1 MTSPFRFFTTVA
13 KQLLVASVL
22 VGIGLIAS
30 PAEAAEIIAPT
41 SFPDDVVPEGATGYQ
56 VPIKVV
62 GPVSG
67 VVGVD
72 VNLEYNVGLGSEVLT
87 ATSVV
92 KGAGLPGWY
101 SEFNII
107 PGDPDEIRVTLAG
120 TAPLNVAAGD
130 TAVLFHVVFDA
141 DDATSPTASPI
152 NFTRTWL
159 NEVTVANN
167 NAAAPQINLGGTTG
181 TLTMLPASIRPGQSV
196 LITLTDADLAGQAVS
211 LDVGTG
217 GETQSVLLT
226 EGAAGVFTGS
236 IGTAYGV
243 ANGSTGILEIQPG
256 DAISATYADALDGE
270 GDAPDVPVS
279 LVVVDN
285 VNGTVSILNAS
296 PVTVGTDLQ
305 IQVADGDLNNDPNF
319 QETIQITVYNQT
331 TGQFV
336 TITLTETDSDTG
348 IFEFF
353 LPTDGSLVV
362 NPGDQIVAVYDDTI
376 GSGGTDPDPVR
387 SVTPTDGAITALT
400 TPIDVGDAIA
410 IQVDD
415 ADLAGGTRI
424 AGAVGTIEVTVT
436 SDAGDSQVVTLSETS
451 LGSGSFTGSLATTYD
466 INLGSSDNAIKLE
479 IRAGDEISVTYSD
492 RMGASGAAAVIAA
505 PNTID
510 VSGNDGA
517 VTTAPQTVNSGEAV
531 NIEVD
536 DIDLAGLGSIIVDV
550 QVRRPGSTSIV
561 IETEEVTLTETSPGV
576 FTGSINAIAGQPAD
590 VGQLD
595 VEGGDQIVAIYT
607 DDDDDTL
614 AQQTRLSIT
623 PSTGS
628 ITAVPSPMDV
638 GDELSIEVTDT
649 DLTQGTRIAG
659 SASITVTAATVDG
672 GGDSQ
677 QVTLTETSPGV
688 FTGSVP
694 SVYDANN
701 IAAGVDGTKLE
712 LRPGYAVTV
721 TYVDLQGDNDAQGTD
736 IANITVAQGT
746 DGVVAITNAALPI
759 AVGEAIAVKVTD
771 DDLNNYTDAA
781 ETVTVTVKN
790 VKTGETET
798 VLLTEINDNSNE
810 FAGTL
815 DTGPTDTGAGLMG
828 VSDGDQ
834 FIAIYSDAS
843 GTSGPRPNVLSL
855 TPHEADF
862 TNMASSIKV
871 SFDLEIELTDDDMK
885 TGNTG
890 TSRVENAG
898 TLVATVA
905 TTDGGGDSQQVTLIE
920 TGEGDGVFTAPV
932 ETIYDANN
940 TAAGVDGTKLEL
952 RPGYVI
958 TVTYQDPLGNAGSG
972 VAVIENITVVDGTTG
987 TLVASKGIQ
996 DGDELRIEV
1005 ADADLNLD
1013 PASSESVT
1021 VTVVSSGDSDVITLV
1036 ETDIATGTPAPNTGV
1051 FRAKVPTSSGGAN
1064 NNDGTVQVVV
1074 ADNGNGT
1081 YGAANNITVTY
1092 EDAVTVD
1099 GSDATVQAGVT
1110 GAIWGDASKNSF
1122 RGALDA
1128 SLILQRSVLS
1138 ITFDDYQNV
1147 VGNVDNSSGNG
1158 TLEPPITGQPIDI
1171 TANDATLVL
1180 RKVVGL
1186 DPVPGSGVSTFP
1198 VQIETSNN
1206 HPFKRTLDERM
1217 IALGEPAL
1225 RGGLMSLPVVMD
1237 ETEGLLSGQMR
1248 LKFDPQQYR
1257 IAGVV
1262 GTEVT
1267 ADYMV
1272 ASNVVDDALLIA
1284 FAGAEGYSDG
1294 AGSIL
1299 EIQLEVLGDGV
1310 AATPLTFEK
1319 VDLNGGRIQAT
1330 SVESASVF
1338 AQPQVYSLLQNW
1350 PNPFNPETSLRYSL
1364 PAASR
1369 VTLTVFDMLGQKVRI
1384 LVDQPQDAGT
1394 YSVQWNG
1401 RDEHGRSVA
1410 SGLYLYRIEA
1420 GQFAQTR
1427 KMTLL
1432 R

>member
-561 IETEEVTLTETSPGV
+561 IETEE
-576 FTGSINAIAGQPAD
+576 
-590 VGQLD
+590 
-595 VEGGDQIVAIYT
+595 
-607 DDDDDTL
+607 
-614 AQQTRLSIT
+614 
-623 PSTGS
+623 
-628 ITAVPSPMDV
+628 
-638 GDELSIEVTDT
+638 
-649 DLTQGTRIAG
+649 
-659 SASITVTAATVDG
+659 
-672 GGDSQ
+672 
-677 QVTLTETSPGV
+677 VTLTETSPGV